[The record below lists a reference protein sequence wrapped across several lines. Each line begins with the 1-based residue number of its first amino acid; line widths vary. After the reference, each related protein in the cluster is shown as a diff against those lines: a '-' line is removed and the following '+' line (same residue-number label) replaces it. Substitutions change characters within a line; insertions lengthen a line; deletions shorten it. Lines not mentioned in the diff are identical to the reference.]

1 MKVET
6 IHSSTDFSNSVVPA
20 NSLLLFIASDTNNNP
35 VISYKDSS
43 GQTGVFSI
51 TADPNFTANNI
62 KYNVD
67 IAGVTGTFTGDGD
80 ATSGDILS
88 GKKAY
93 VKGAL
98 VTGAITEAGAI
109 TSNNLTVTVPEGYI
123 ASARTVTLTDA
134 NLTAA
139 NIKDGVTIFGV
150 TGTYTGGSTLYFYL
164 PFSTNSTATVNGA
177 TVDQTGWKDYV
188 DDPTSAPTVTTID
201 GKACMPFDGTVHLDT
216 TLPASFWSSSCT
228 ITLFVYQTGSSRTGY
243 IAASADGW
251 FGIDSIADVYTIWA
265 GNGDNGW
272 PNVTGDNS
280 QGRSDVSIITN
291 AWTHIAYVR
300 DITTHTFT
308 LYINGT
314 LAKTVTLP
322 SESWGPVDYKY
333 FRLGAWGNGDYVFE
347 GAMRQIRIFTSA
359 LTAQEISAIYTADSV

>member
-20 NSLLLFIASDTNNNP
+20 NSLLLFVATDTNNNP

-51 TADPNFTANNI
+51 TADSNFTAGNI
-62 KYNVD
+62 KYNVS

-98 VTGAITEAGAI
+98 VTGSITEAGAI
-109 TSNNLTVTVPEGYI
+109 TSNNLTVTVPAGYI

-150 TGTYTGGSTLYFYL
+150 TGTYTGG
-164 PFSTNSTATVNGA
+164 
-177 TVDQTGWKDYV
+177 
-188 DDPTSAPTVTTID
+188 
-201 GKACMPFDGTVHLDT
+201 
-216 TLPASFWSSSCT
+216 
-228 ITLFVYQTGSSRTGY
+228 
-243 IAASADGW
+243 
-251 FGIDSIADVYTIWA
+251 
-265 GNGDNGW
+265 
-272 PNVTGDNS
+272 
-280 QGRSDVSIITN
+280 
-291 AWTHIAYVR
+291 
-300 DITTHTFT
+300 
-308 LYINGT
+308 
-314 LAKTVTLP
+314 
-322 SESWGPVDYKY
+322 
-333 FRLGAWGNGDYVFE
+333 
-347 GAMRQIRIFTSA
+347 
-359 LTAQEISAIYTADSV
+359 